1 MREYDLT
8 EQVQKAWRFFD
19 KLLDEKLDRIAKLSG
34 IERDRLKKIN
44 PADFVVKSSA
54 LVIRNYRY
62 QNIGEWIESNKTPD
76 TFCISPIDEDVETA
90 NQISYKSGNTERKI
104 RAHKCQLYPI
114 PSLVARRFFIKN
126 HRQSVPNITKEGVSF
141 GLVYEGELVAVMTY
155 DLTSGGVRGK
165 LKAEMYELLRLS
177 LKHGAKINGGAS
189 KLEKKCEEALL
200 HYGCSEIFSY
210 SNATI
215 NEGEVYK
222 QLGFKPSK
230 IVEGQAWV
238 VEPNMTLQRLLR
250 RSDNQRARNED
261 IYKDGAFKTHIV
273 ANRTWIKKIQ
283 IED

>member
-8 EQVQKAWRFFD
+8 EQVQKAWRYFD

-34 IERDRLKKIN
+34 VERDRLKKIN
-44 PADFVVKSSA
+44 PAEFVEKSSV
-54 LVIRNYRY
+54 LVIRNYKY
-62 QNIGEWIESNKTPD
+62 QNIGEWIEENKTPD

-114 PSLVARRFFIKN
+114 PSLVARRFFVKN
-126 HRQSVPNITKEGVSF
+126 HRQSVPNITKEGISF
-141 GLVYEGELVAVMTY
+141 GLIYDGELVAVMTY
-155 DLTSGGVRGK
+155 DLTNGGVRGNS
-165 LKAEMYELLRLS
+165 KAEMYELLRLS

-189 KLEKKCEEALL
+189 KLQKKCEEALL

-215 NEGEVYK
+215 NEGGVYK
-222 QLGFKPSK
+222 QLGFEPSK
-230 IVEGQAWV
+230 IVPGQAWV
-238 VEPNMTLQRLLR
+238 VEPNMTLQRLIR
-250 RSDNQRARNED
+250 RSDRQRARLED
-261 IYKDGAFKTHIV
+261 IYQDGAFKTHIV
-273 ANRTWIKKIQ
+273 ANRTWIKKIL